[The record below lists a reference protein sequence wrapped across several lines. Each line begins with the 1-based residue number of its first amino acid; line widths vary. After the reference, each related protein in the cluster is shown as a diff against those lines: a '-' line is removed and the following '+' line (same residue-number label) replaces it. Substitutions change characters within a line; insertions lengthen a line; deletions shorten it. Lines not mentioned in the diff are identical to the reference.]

1 LKGLRSALLSSSA
14 TGALPTRAPHQ
25 APVIARFY
33 YSETFEHLIRSN
45 APEIQRRLID
55 LPLAFRA
62 RQLAPAF
69 MGAED
74 LEPETTW
81 ALLRAYLDTI
91 EARIAEIAARHSP
104 AYWFHLYRRIAP
116 MLSSKHVGKRDATTV
131 VLVRQIAELAYLK
144 HGNQATTADLGAIG
158 RTTFD
163 TFLGG
168 HYKTAMVWA
177 LGSLANARQHY
188 AGQKA
193 TSQSVMLDFDDED
206 LFSAF
211 EVEGLAYEY
220 WKASAAMRSL
230 GKGVGFDWD
239 EETHWLTDRGDG
251 PHPVLFANFDHRITG
266 ATGLFTRFG
275 TWTQFARGKA
285 DFSTAYL
292 TTYNPNGTIEQ
303 FPTWDAANRQIVYG
317 QSRLNFHIG
326 QMQLQ
331 TFLEDHTFMA
341 KVFEKRHKV
350 KLEAVL
356 FCLQI
361 ASFFAFFPDRAIFE
375 KDPDR
380 QKSMILNNLTNLG
393 FRGYKNIGQT
403 IDTIAQEAL
412 WWAKQMRHEI
422 GLDVAQVRAG
432 FEFLLLTE
440 TTAIFIGLWSGGK
453 RPLLIPFHD
462 GLMIDT
468 TAIVPILVNLFV
480 GVRETTGS
488 KGDVFEAGAR
498 AVLRAAGLDIVFNGE
513 IIFHDG
519 SVREIDAAVRIGNR
533 LVLVECFSF
542 EKPLDY
548 ELAKPGI
555 FQSRIGRI
563 GEKITQAQ
571 TLAEAI
577 TRNPMG
583 TNFDFSWA
591 DSIEWRLATPS
602 VEFAWKLSD
611 DQFDAMGVPRVLQ
624 ISELSSY
631 LLDGTN
637 PIAPFCPVLHALRDA

>member
-1 LKGLRSALLSSSA
+1 MKDFRSALLSSA
-14 TGALPTRAPHQ
+14 AGALPVDAPFQ
-25 APVIARFY
+25 TPLIARFY

-45 APEIQRRLID
+45 AEEIQRRLIE

-62 RQLAPAF
+62 RELASVMAGVPNPKPNAV
-69 MGAED
+69 
-74 LEPETTW
+74 W
-81 ALLRAYLDTI
+81 ALLRTYLDKI

-104 AYWFHLYRRIAP
+104 AFWFHLYRRIAP

-158 RTTFD
+158 RTSFE

-168 HYKTAMVWA
+168 HYKEAVVGA
-177 LGSLANARQHY
+177 LGSVANARRHY
-188 AGQKA
+188 ANQKA
-193 TSQSVMLDFDDED
+193 VSQSVMLAFNKED
-206 LFSAF
+206 LLAAF

-220 WKASAAMRSL
+220 WKTSAAMRSL

-239 EETHWLTDRGDG
+239 EDTQWLADRGDG
-251 PHPVLFANFDHRITG
+251 PHPILFAIFDHR
-266 ATGLFTRFG
+266 ATDASGLFTRLG
-275 TWTQFARGKA
+275 TWTQFAHRGADSSKA
-285 DFSTAYL
+285 YFTA
-292 TTYNPNGTIEQ
+292 YNPNGTIEQ
-303 FPTWDAANRQIVYG
+303 FPTWDAAKKQIAYG

-326 QMQLQ
+326 QVQLQ
-331 TFLEDHTFMA
+331 KFLEEHVFMA
-341 KVFEKRHKV
+341 EVFEKRHEV

-356 FCLQI
+356 FCLQM

-375 KDPDR
+375 AEPDR
-380 QKSMILNNLTNLG
+380 QKSMILSNLTNLG

-403 IDTIAQEAL
+403 IDTIGQEAL
-412 WWAKQMRHEI
+412 WWAKQMRHET
-422 GLDVAQVRAG
+422 GLDVEQVRAG

-440 TTAIFIGLWSGGK
+440 STATFIGLWSGGK
-453 RPLLIPFHD
+453 RPLLLPVHD

-468 TAIVPILVNLFV
+468 TAILPILTSLFV
-480 GVRETTGS
+480 GVRESTGS
-488 KGDVFEAGAR
+488 KGDVFEESAR
-498 AVLRAAGLDIVFNGE
+498 AMLCAAGLDIVFNGE
-513 IIFHDG
+513 IVFDDG
-519 SVREIDAAVRIGNR
+519 SVREIDAAVRIGDR

-577 TRNPMG
+577 TCSPKG

-591 DSIEWRLATPS
+591 NSIEWRLATPS
-602 VEFAWKLSD
+602 VEFAWELSED
-611 DQFDAMGVPRVLQ
+611 HFDALGVPRVLQ
-624 ISELSSY
+624 ISELSRY
-631 LLDGTN
+631 LLEGTN
-637 PIAPFCPVLHALRDA
+637 PIAPFLPALQALRGA